1 MSRIIKLGLI
11 YFSLVFATGFLLGT
25 IRVLF
30 IVPEIGERYAEL
42 IEMPIM
48 LFAIYLS
55 AKFIVGKMKE
65 GESARTYLYIG
76 MLSLIILL
84 MFEFTVVLGLQ
95 GVSIKQYLASRDPV
109 SGTTYVLSLIIFM
122 VMPVLVARR
131 EG

>member
-1 MSRIIKLGLI
+1 
-11 YFSLVFATGFLLGT
+11 
-25 IRVLF
+25 
-30 IVPEIGERYAEL
+30 
-42 IEMPIM
+42 M